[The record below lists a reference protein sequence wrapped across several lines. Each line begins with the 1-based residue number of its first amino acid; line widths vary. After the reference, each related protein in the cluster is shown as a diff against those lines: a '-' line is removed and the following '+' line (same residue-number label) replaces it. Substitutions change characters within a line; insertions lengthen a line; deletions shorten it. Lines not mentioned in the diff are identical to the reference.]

1 MNEINE
7 YGQRVGE
14 ALPDWVGGG
23 ILAGNTLSG
32 RTCRLVPMDARRDA
46 ADLFAAFAEAEGD
59 RDWTW
64 LSSVRPST
72 AVAMQAWMQKKVDDA
87 SLIPFV
93 VVDLHTAQA
102 VGVVCLMAIDPANG
116 SLEIGHVSWSPRM
129 QRTTLSTEAI
139 WLLLREA
146 FSGGYRRVEWK
157 CDSLNT
163 ASRRAAERIGFRF
176 EGRFRQHMVRKGRSR
191 DTDWLSVIDKEW
203 SEVDAVLQAWLAEDN
218 FDAMGRQR
226 RTLTQCRER

>member
-14 ALPDWVGGG
+14 VLPGWIGGG
-23 ILAGNTLSG
+23 VLAGKVLIG
-32 RTCRLVPMDARRDA
+32 RTCRLIPMDVSRDA
-46 ADLFAAFAEAEGD
+46 DDLFSAFAEAGGD

-64 LSSVRPST
+64 LSTARPSSV
-72 AVAMQAWMQKKVDDA
+72 VAMQAWMQKKVDDT

-93 VVDLHTAQA
+93 VIDLLTGCA
-102 VGVVCLMAIDPANG
+102 VGVVCLMAINPANG
-116 SLEIGHVSWSPRM
+116 TLEIGHVSWSPRM
-129 QRTTLSTEAI
+129 QRTTLGTEAI

-146 FSGGYRRVEWK
+146 FTCGYRRVEWK

-163 ASRRAAERIGFRF
+163 ASHQAAERIGFTF

-191 DTDWLSVIDKEW
+191 DTDWLSVIDREW
-203 SEVDAVLQAWLAEDN
+203 PGVDAALQAWLSESN
-218 FDAMGRQR
+218 FDEMGRQR
-226 RTLTQCRER
+226 RTLKQCRER

>member
-1 MNEINE
+1 M
-7 YGQRVGE
+7 
-14 ALPDWVGGG
+14 
-23 ILAGNTLSG
+23 
-32 RTCRLVPMDARRDA
+32 
-46 ADLFAAFAEAEGD
+46 
-59 RDWTW
+59 
-64 LSSVRPST
+64 
-72 AVAMQAWMQKKVDDA
+72 DDA

-93 VVDLHTAQA
+93 VVDLHTGQA
-102 VGVVCLMAIDPANG
+102 VGVVCLMAIDAANG

-146 FSGGYRRVEWK
+146 FSAGYRRVEWK
-157 CDSLNT
+157 CDALNT
-163 ASRRAAERIGFRF
+163 ASRRAAERIGFTF

-191 DTDWLSVIDKEW
+191 DTDWLSVIDREW
-203 SEVDAVLQAWLAEDN
+203 PEVDAALQAWLAEDN